1 MRFLGGVYLDGGTTD
16 PIPFDRAMADGCER
30 FIAVL
35 TRDRGYEKKPEPLRG
50 AYRRMLASTPAMI
63 DALDRRSEVY
73 NDQRRRLFELEAAG
87 TALVVAPSTPLAL
100 DRFEKDKDKLRAAYE
115 EGVLDARRLMQS
127 RRETLRDWGMLA

>member
-16 PIPFDRAMADGCER
+16 PIPFEKAMEDGCEH

-73 NDQRRRLFELEAAG
+73 NAQRRRLFELEAAG
-87 TALVVAPSTPLAL
+87 VALVVAPSTPLAL
-100 DRFEKDKDKLRAAYE
+100 TALKRTRANC
-115 EGVLDARRLMQS
+115 GQL
-127 RRETLRDWGMLA
+127 